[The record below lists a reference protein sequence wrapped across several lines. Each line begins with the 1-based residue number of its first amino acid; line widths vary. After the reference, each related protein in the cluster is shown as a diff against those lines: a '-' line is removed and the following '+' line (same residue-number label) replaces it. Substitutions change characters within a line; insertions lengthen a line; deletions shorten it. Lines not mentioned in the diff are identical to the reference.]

1 MRHKIFNSSND
12 SLHIALFIIRVSFG
26 LFYMQHGWPKLIGG
40 IERWTGLGG
49 SMELIGI
56 SFVPAFWGFMAA
68 ISEFGGG
75 LLLVFGF
82 LTRPVAF
89 FMLFT
94 MIIAATM
101 HINQGD
107 SINVIMNPL
116 KGLVVFLALLISGAG
131 RYSVDNSFAQKRAK
145 TYR

>member
-1 MRHKIFNSSND
+1 MKNKIFNSSND

-26 LFYMQHGWPKLIGG
+26 IFYMHHGWPKLIGG
-40 IERWTGLGG
+40 VDRWIGLGG

-56 SFVPAFWGFMAA
+56 GFAPAFWGFLAA

-82 LTRPVAF
+82 LTRPAAF
-89 FMLFT
+89 FLMFT
-94 MIIAATM
+94 MIIATAM
-101 HINQGD
+101 HANQGD

-131 RYSVDNSFAQKRAK
+131 KYSVDHRFAKKRPF
-145 TYR
+145 R